1 MATHLGILSRPLTLR
16 VGAAVVWNRYERWGS
31 NIPDVALGH
40 LDKRRCPM
48 GMLVTIE
55 FADAGK
61 KTGTRR
67 VLVIGGCRNAA
78 AAGDIGMTLE
88 VSTGADG

>member
-1 MATHLGILSRPLTLR
+1 
-16 VGAAVVWNRYERWGS
+16 
-31 NIPDVALGH
+31 
-40 LDKRRCPM
+40 M

-88 VSTGADG
+88 GKR